1 VKLAFSSQLF
11 LDFIYKPKLYWL
23 AALMHE

>member
-1 VKLAFSSQLF
+1 VKLAFSSQPF

-23 AALMHE
+23 AALMHD